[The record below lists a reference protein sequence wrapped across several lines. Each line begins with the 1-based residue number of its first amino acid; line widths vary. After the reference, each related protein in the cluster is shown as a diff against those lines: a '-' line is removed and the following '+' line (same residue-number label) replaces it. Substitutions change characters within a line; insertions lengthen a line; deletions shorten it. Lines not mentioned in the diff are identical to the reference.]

1 MLRLFIVV
9 AIICLILIFI
19 QQLKAYMARDK
30 KLQEL
35 KDAKLKGELMDIDK
49 KIAEETSR
57 QQDISEEI
65 EDIKSE
71 HTTKTTEP
79 TKESTK
85 ETIND

>member
-1 MLRLFIVV
+1 MLRLFIVIT
-9 AIICLILIFI
+9 IICLILIFI

-30 KLQEL
+30 KIQEL
-35 KDAKLKGELMDIDK
+35 NDAKLKGELMDIDK

-65 EDIKSE
+65 EEIKSE
-71 HTTKTTEP
+71 NITT

-85 ETIND
+85 ESTHE